1 MMPEGIF
8 VRNQLCRSFQL
19 QKRGV
24 SMLDSNKYQTK
35 TYLHFDHRV
44 KIENAES
51 YVTNPKRIARHIF
64 LPFIHYVDSFEK
76 YTGERN
82 IECNNRPIKEKNR
95 KIMYAGHWDNFI
107 YKYYADEILN
117 PKYNKF
123 CLDRGRLSSL
133 DKSSLNL
140 LSEIVQ
146 SHHATIY
153 QILLAWSI
161 RDGNTIAISK
171 SSNQEHIISNVQS
184 ATIKL
189 MNNELI
195 EIDKLFKK
203 PITKTTLALW

>member
-1 MMPEGIF
+1 
-8 VRNQLCRSFQL
+8 
-19 QKRGV
+19 
-24 SMLDSNKYQTK
+24 
-35 TYLHFDHRV
+35 
-44 KIENAES
+44 
-51 YVTNPKRIARHIF
+51 
-64 LPFIHYVDSFEK
+64 
-76 YTGERN
+76 
-82 IECNNRPIKEKNR
+82 
-95 KIMYAGHWDNFI
+95 
-107 YKYYADEILN
+107 
-117 PKYNKF
+117 
-123 CLDRGRLSSL
+123 LDRGRLSSL